1 MCTNN
6 GFNFMIKN
14 AIRSV
19 FAMAAIMFSVAG
31 FAQSEPIN
39 ITPAQE
45 DWEMLRCLADKDKN
59 EKISQDEVNKIN
71 PTPSRKLKQNF
82 TEIDNNKDGVI
93 TLQEYADYNTKARLE
108 MEARF
113 QNADVDKS
121 GGLSKAELANTKS
134 GEFTRIKRQFQAMD
148 TNQDGQVTLDE
159 RDRVVADKAKN

>member
-1 MCTNN
+1 MKIVVD
-6 GFNFMIKN
+6 FMTKD

-19 FAMAAIMFSVAG
+19 FAMASITFSVAV
-31 FAQSEPIN
+31 FAQSAPIN
-39 ITPAQE
+39 IAPAQE

-59 EKISQDEVNKIN
+59 DKLSQDEINKIN
-71 PTPSRKLKQNF
+71 QTPSRKLKQNF
-82 TEIDNNKDGVI
+82 TEIDDNKDGVI

-108 MEARF
+108 METRF

-121 GGLSKAELANTKS
+121 GGLSKAELANTKA

-148 TNQDGQVTLDE
+148 TDQDGQVTLEE